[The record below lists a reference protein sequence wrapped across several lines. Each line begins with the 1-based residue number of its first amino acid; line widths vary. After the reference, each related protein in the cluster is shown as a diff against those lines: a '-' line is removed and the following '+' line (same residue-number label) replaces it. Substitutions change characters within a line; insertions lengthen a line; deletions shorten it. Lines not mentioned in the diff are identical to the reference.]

1 MTAKFYAANYL
12 LKDSVTNEKGENLGK
27 IDELMIDLETGRIM
41 YGVLAIGGF
50 PSRTKMYA
58 VPWELLT
65 FSTHDKKFLL
75 NIPREVLVKGAGY
88 DSVEQVFEKADT
100 YWLGEIY
107 EYYSHKPEWEKKRED
122 ERQADVQRLKERRE
136 EIKSL
141 YHKPEAEKAEIK

>member
-1 MTAKFYAANYL
+1 MAAKMFLANYL

-27 IDELMIDLETGRIM
+27 IEELMIDIETGRIM
-41 YGVLAIGGF
+41 YAALSFGGF
-50 PSRTKMYA
+50 PNRTKMYA

-75 NIPREVLVKGAGY
+75 NIPREVLSKGAGY
-88 DSVEQVFEKADT
+88 DSLDQVLEKADT

-122 ERQADVQRLKERRE
+122 ERLSDAERLKLRRE
-136 EIKSL
+136 EIISL
-141 YHKPEAEKAEIK
+141 YHKPENASAGVK